1 MPHIRSDATVASAR
15 HLSDRAVRGSV
26 NAAHALL
33 LGWYLGD
40 GYLVRAGGD
49 VWVLSVFD
57 DAR

>member
-1 MPHIRSDATVASAR
+1 VRDSGNAR
-15 HLSDRAVRGSV
+15 LWQC
-26 NAAHALL
+26 AHGLL

-40 GYLVRAGGD
+40 GYLVCARGD